1 MKNLWNNDTVQ
12 FARLISELEAAG
24 AFTNNVVETLCE
36 SMDLSVGEIDE
47 IVERAQNS
55 FDEVKSN
62 L

>member
-1 MKNLWNNDTVQ
+1 MKTLWNNDKVQ
-12 FARLISELEAAG
+12 FARLISELESAG
-24 AFTNNVVETLCE
+24 AFTSNVVETLCE